1 MSHQCY
7 YCGQILE
14 TKEKLYDHLDIHT
27 KLSDKQA
34 KKKKAKSHSKEIV
47 EGESALSEDEIME
60 QFNASK
66 SGEPS
71 RMSSRSQYQK
81 YGYVIFQKELIHNMK
96 IHCEC
101 GICGHTVDQ
110 ECIMNDCDCC
120 VNFHVRSGQ
129 INF

>member
-71 RMSSRSQYQK
+71 RMSSRS
-81 YGYVIFQKELIHNMK
+81 
-96 IHCEC
+96 
-101 GICGHTVDQ
+101 
-110 ECIMNDCDCC
+110 
-120 VNFHVRSGQ
+120 
-129 INF
+129 